1 VEVDDDIT
9 AQSRRRGVALTEVV
23 RVLAVA
29 CVGTVIDVDGF
40 VI

>member
-1 VEVDDDIT
+1 VEVDDYIT
-9 AQSRRRGVALTEVV
+9 AQSRRRGVVLMEVV

-29 CVGTVIDVDGF
+29 CVGMAIDVDGF